1 MDSTGKTALFLSVI
15 ETNKGLIYKVAN
27 AYCNHAEDRKDL
39 VQEIIIQVWRSFHNY
54 NSQYKYS
61 TWMYRIALNTAI
73 SFQRKENRRKQVL
86 NPLPDGILYFSDL
99 HAADEIEEMTGL
111 LQQFIA
117 GLNAFDKALLL
128 LHFEEKSQKE
138 IASIMGISESNV
150 STRMGRIKSRLKQ
163 KFSDIKK

>member
-1 MDSTGKTALFLSVI
+1 
-15 ETNKGLIYKVAN
+15 
-27 AYCNHAEDRKDL
+27 
-39 VQEIIIQVWRSFHNY
+39 
-54 NSQYKYS
+54 
-61 TWMYRIALNTAI
+61 MYRIALNTAI

-138 IASIMGISESNV
+138 IAAIMGISESNV

>member
-99 HAADEIEEMTGL
+99 HAADEIEEMTWL
-111 LQQFIA
+111 LQQVIA
-117 GLNAFDKALLL
+117 GLKAFDKALLL
-128 LHFEEKSQKE
+128 LHLEEKSQKE
-138 IASIMGISESNV
+138 IATIMGISESNV